1 MVAVVALLSE
11 VVVLASDLHARCLGN
26 AVDQIWAAGRDGRS
40 LVRSTTLS
48 TAMEISVINTIII
61 ENLFRSH
68 PVTKCASRCRTIHSD
83 QYFFFFF
90 LIFYIF
96 YYACIKV

>member
-40 LVRSTTLS
+40 LVRST
-48 TAMEISVINTIII
+48 AMEISVINTIII

-90 LIFYIF
+90 LFFIFF
-96 YYACIKV
+96 LLRLH